1 MPHAHTRP
9 YAASI
14 GFHGPFGGRG
24 NVRRGSRL
32 ARTTSSARLPKAVFG
47 ETNKGAAGSPEKPKR
62 RIRGSTNDRCKR
74 RTNTSYP
81 TSSTP
86 GDTLLKKGRE
96 VTFGPQVQGLELFAP
111 LGGLCSSDS
120 PPCVLVDGVCLEI
133 QTNGGESS
141 GSKRTKRRGKRYRIA
156 YIPMPALVVR
166 MRASPPLQKIKQ
178 ITLRGISAQT
188 FAFLFFDQRCEM
200 KT

>member
-1 MPHAHTRP
+1 M
-9 YAASI
+9 
-14 GFHGPFGGRG
+14 
-24 NVRRGSRL
+24 RRGSRL

-141 GSKRTKRRGKRYRIA
+141 GSKRTKRRGKRYRIT
-156 YIPMPALVVR
+156 YIPRPPLVVR
-166 MRASPPLQKIKQ
+166 MRASPPLQKKKKKKK

-188 FAFLFFDQRCEM
+188 LAFLLFEQRCEM
-200 KT
+200 MTQLTLSFFTFLFSRHK